1 MNRLST
7 LFGTA
12 FGLVLLVAILAGG
25 YFLLEYIGG
34 VFTSLEPQTRTLAAI
49 SSVVVL
55 LAAAIIAEGL
65 KARGIRDPQAVAQ
78 RVATYERLLS
88 LCCEQRH
95 RAEAADALTERAL
108 ALQGSAKVISAYVSL
123 RRAKLDNAPNE
134 AQTALL
140 ESLIAEMRRDCGRQD
155 LIRKKS
161 DLLELLTQP
170 AGDVEAAHRAGARM
184 VHE

>member
-95 RAEAADALTERAL
+95 RAEAADADALTERAL

-134 AQTALL
+134 AQTTLL
-140 ESLIAEMRRDCGRQD
+140 ESLIA
-155 LIRKKS
+155 
-161 DLLELLTQP
+161 
-170 AGDVEAAHRAGARM
+170 
-184 VHE
+184 